1 MILEWMRF
9 AIAAVLAILGLCSF
23 GAAVLGAYRFGFV
36 LNRMHAAGIGDT
48 AGIFLMIASL
58 AVARGLHMDTLKLI
72 VLVFFLW
79 FTSPVST
86 HFLGQVEFYTNP
98 LLSRR
103 KETAMVLTKIA
114 EIILLIL
121 LVVCA
126 VGVNFGKSLL
136 QAVIIF
142 MSYSSI
148 MCILWVLLESPDLAI
163 TEAAVGAGVSSVLF
177 MLTLRRIHTED
188 LRLEALQQEAGES
201 DPSQS
206 AEASQNESS
215 SETGITGE

>member
-1 MILEWMRF
+1 M
-9 AIAAVLAILGLCSF
+9 A
-23 GAAVLGAYRFGFV
+23 
-36 LNRMHAAGIGDT
+36 
-48 AGIFLMIASL
+48 
-58 AVARGLHMDTLKLI
+58 
-72 VLVFFLW
+72 
-79 FTSPVST
+79 
-86 HFLGQVEFYTNP
+86 
-98 LLSRR
+98 
-103 KETAMVLTKIA
+103 LTEIA

-163 TEAAVGAGVSSVLF
+163 TEAAVGAGISSVLF

-188 LRLEALQQEAGES
+188 LRLEALQQEGRTEDSAENAGAGQVESSGES
-201 DPSQS
+201 
-206 AEASQNESS
+206 
-215 SETGITGE
+215 GITGE